1 MKRYKPTIFFF
12 RVRQVI
18 ICLVVALNLHSR
30 QHLAQ
35 LQNAACRVHSAHLL
49 STQRDCGQLAEPA
62 QHLFCQIAAAA
73 AAAQRRCGMFE

>member
-1 MKRYKPTIFFF
+1 MEVNEPTIVFC

-18 ICLVVALNLHSR
+18 ICLIVALNLHSR

-62 QHLFCQIAAAA
+62 QHLFC
-73 AAAQRRCGMFE
+73 